1 MYYVKDFM
9 TADPICLNDNNSL
22 HKGRTLMRKHSIRH
36 IPVQEAETG
45 KFAGILTQKVVLSN
59 AISIINSKGL
69 EHLEETEKSI
79 SVKDVMDTEVVSVT
93 PDTPL
98 LDAAR
103 FFKDKRHGCL
113 AVVENDKVTGI
124 LTSGDF
130 VKYAIQSL
138 EA

>member
-9 TADPICLNDNNSL
+9 TPKPICLNDNNSL

-36 IPVQEAETG
+36 IPVNEAETN
-45 KFAGILTQKVVLSN
+45 KFAGILTQKVVLSH

-79 SVKDVMDTEVVSVT
+79 SVKDVMDIEVVTVS
-93 PDTPL
+93 PDTLL
-98 LDAAR
+98 LDAAL
-103 FFKDKRHGCL
+103 FFQDQRHGCL
-113 AVVENDKVTGI
+113 AVIEGEILVGI

-130 VKYAIQSL
+130 VKYAIRSL